1 MTILVMSESI
11 ENIVWTL
18 SSKYYLV
25 DRRLLR
31 TVKGIEDNQVDHQK
45 DTNREKHIQVR
56 FTEPEIVKFKEVAR
70 DNGLTLSGFVRYS
83 MARTSVILNQVKKE
97 F

>member
-1 MTILVMSESI
+1 MLLYIY
-11 ENIVWTL
+11 NINN
-18 SSKYYLV
+18 KY
-25 DRRLLR
+25 
-31 TVKGIEDNQVDHQK
+31 NMK

-70 DNGLTLSGFVRYS
+70 NNGLTLSGFVRYS

>member
-1 MTILVMSESI
+1 MRSLER
-11 ENIVWTL
+11 
-18 SSKYYLV
+18 
-25 DRRLLR
+25 D
-31 TVKGIEDNQVDHQK
+31 
-45 DTNREKHIQVR
+45 KHIQVR

-70 DNGLTLSGFVRYS
+70 NNGLTLSGLVRYS

>member
-1 MTILVMSESI
+1 MLLYKY
-11 ENIVWTL
+11 NIVK
-18 SSKYYLV
+18 KY
-25 DRRLLR
+25 
-31 TVKGIEDNQVDHQK
+31 KMKEI
-45 DTNREKHIQVR
+45 NRDKHIQVR

>member
-1 MTILVMSESI
+1 MLLYIY
-11 ENIVWTL
+11 NIVK
-18 SSKYYLV
+18 KY
-25 DRRLLR
+25 
-31 TVKGIEDNQVDHQK
+31 KMKEI
-45 DTNREKHIQVR
+45 NRDKHIQVR
-56 FTEPEIVKFKEVAR
+56 FTEPEIVKFKQVAR

>member
-1 MTILVMSESI
+1 M
-11 ENIVWTL
+11 
-18 SSKYYLV
+18 
-25 DRRLLR
+25 
-31 TVKGIEDNQVDHQK
+31 K

-56 FTEPEIVKFKEVAR
+56 FTEPEIVKFKQVAR

-97 F
+97 FYWRR

>member
-1 MTILVMSESI
+1 MLLYIY
-11 ENIVWTL
+11 NINN
-18 SSKYYLV
+18 KY
-25 DRRLLR
+25 
-31 TVKGIEDNQVDHQK
+31 NMK

>member
-1 MTILVMSESI
+1 MRSI
-11 ENIVWTL
+11 ERD
-18 SSKYYLV
+18 K
-25 DRRLLR
+25 
-31 TVKGIEDNQVDHQK
+31 Q
-45 DTNREKHIQVR
+45 IQVR
-56 FTEPEIVKFKEVAR
+56 LTEPEIIKFKKVAS

>member
-1 MTILVMSESI
+1 MLLYKY
-11 ENIVWTL
+11 NIVK
-18 SSKYYLV
+18 KYKMKV
-25 DRRLLR
+25 
-31 TVKGIEDNQVDHQK
+31 I
-45 DTNREKHIQVR
+45 NRDKHIQVR